1 MNNITGNENIVIQNV
16 TGSSITVNVNGQIE
30 TIERKLEA
38 ILAYFAQ
45 FAAQNMQVA
54 NKIYNIG
61 TITNAN
67 FDFVLEQLNYQK
79 QFPAHLAQNLSQNA
93 QLGWVTSL
101 KQSLSKQK
109 VAVGSRPMDIFTHY
123 GWLIETFL
131 QKMCTDIGQEKSLR
145 AFSFMTEC
153 YHASLRYLCY
163 IQIAQLLHQATSL
176 NNKQI
181 QDFLNLSPES
191 QLNFDYLNLLILSTS
206 LLSQAQEF
214 VPEIRTFTENFSDT
228 QSDVFEVAL
237 FLDNYRDELLQ
248 NKLLSHEN
256 LAQLLEEYRTA
267 LVYWLRE
274 MAFVAKYRLVSI
286 KDIQLNYRLGTAK
299 VFVHSYGE
307 LHGIY
312 DAATMGE
319 DYTNYEVQDTFTY
332 NHSVLLF
339 AGTNIADCLEKMYQ
353 EQNYLSLS
361 PLLID
366 QSVFA
371 EKSKQTPEIYY
382 YIGSNK
388 REYHFALYKNE
399 VDSENPQ
406 KEPNS
411 NKKLVVKRQNNN
423 QPKLDELFEH
433 LGNVWVGK
441 SEHKP

>member
-1 MNNITGNENIVIQNV
+1 MVTGDNNIIIQNV
-16 TGSSITVNVNGQIE
+16 TGSTITLEVNGKPQE
-30 TIERKLEA
+30 IERKLDK
-38 ILAYFAQ
+38 ILAFFEQ

-67 FDFVLEQLNYQK
+67 FDFIVEQFNYQK

-93 QLGWVTSL
+93 DLGWAISL
-101 KQSLSKQK
+101 KQSIAKQR
-109 VAVGSRPMDIFTHY
+109 VAVGSRPMDIFMHY
-123 GWLIETFL
+123 GWLVETFL
-131 QKMCTDIGQEKSLR
+131 QKMCTNVGQEQNLR

-153 YHASLRYLCY
+153 YNASLRYLCY
-163 IQIAQLLHQATSL
+163 IQVSQLLKHSISL
-176 NNKQI
+176 QNKQI
-181 QDFLNLSPES
+181 QNFLNLSPEEH
-191 QLNFDYLNLLILSTS
+191 LTFDYLNLLILSTS
-206 LLSQAQEF
+206 LLAQEKPF
-214 VPEIRTFTENFSDT
+214 VPEIANFTTDLSDIK
-228 QSDVFEVAL
+228 SDLFEVAL
-237 FLDNYRDELLQ
+237 FLDNYREDLLN
-248 NKLLSHEN
+248 NKLPSTEN
-256 LAQLLEEYRTA
+256 LTQLMEEYRTA

-274 MAFVAKYRLVSI
+274 MAFMAKYRLVSI
-286 KDIQLNYRLGTAK
+286 KDINLNYRLGTAK

-312 DAATMGE
+312 DTTSIGE

-339 AGTNIADCLEKMYQ
+339 NGRNIESCLEKMYE

-382 YIGSNK
+382 YTGSNK

-406 KEPNS
+406 KEPSS
-411 NKKLVVKRQNNN
+411 NKKLMVKLQNNK

-433 LGNVWVGK
+433 LEDIWERKNR
-441 SEHKP
+441 HKD